1 MPATLPAPV
10 TAPVDWT
17 LCPQCQTLIYGKRF
31 ERSLYV
37 CPDCNR
43 HAPLTAEQRLD
54 LLLDNG
60 SVEALAVAATAVD
73 PLDFVDTKPYP
84 PRLREARAK
93 TGLDEADR
101 CVAR

>member
-60 SVEALAVAATAVD
+60 SVEALAVAAAAGG
-73 PLDFVDTKPYP
+73 PPDFVDTP
-84 PRLREARAK
+84 PRPPRPRGARPETRPAEA
-93 TGLDEADR
+93 
-101 CVAR
+101 